1 MMYDA
6 YTNLKITRDGPI
18 LTITLD
24 NPPSNAVTKAMHRE
38 LAEVFVDINRDPDT
52 RVVIVTGAGDRI
64 FSAGGEFSAMQESID
79 NPQAAVVSMQ
89 EGVKL
94 AHAVLALEKPVIAR
108 INGHAIGFGATLA
121 LFCDLTYAVETAK
134 IGDPHVLVGYAAGDG
149 GALLWPNLIGYARA
163 REYLLTGDNML
174 ASEAAAMGLINR
186 AVKAGELDETV
197 NAMARRLANGATV
210 AINAT
215 KQAINMS
222 LRRQF
227 DALIEAHIGLE
238 LMTHFSNDHVEAV
251 AAILEKRAPKFSGT

>member
-1 MMYDA
+1 MMYGA
-6 YTNLKITRDGPI
+6 YQNLKITRDGPI

-38 LAEVFVDINRDPDT
+38 LADIFSDINRDAET
-52 RVVIVTGAGDRI
+52 KVVILTGAGDRI
-64 FSAGGEFSAMQESID
+64 FCAGGEFSAMRESIE
-79 NPQAAVVSMQ
+79 NPQAAVASMQ
-89 EGVKL
+89 EGIRL
-94 AHAVLALEKPVIAR
+94 IHSLLALEKPIIAR

-121 LFCDLTYAVETAK
+121 LFCDLIYAVDTAK

-149 GALLWPNLIGYARA
+149 GALIWPQMIGYARA
-163 REYLLTGDNML
+163 REFLLTGDTL
-174 ASEAAAMGLINR
+174 LGAEAATIGLITR
-186 AVKAGELDETV
+186 AVKTESLNETV
-197 NAMARRLANGATV
+197 NAIARRLAEGATI

-238 LMTHFSNDHVEAV
+238 LMSHFSNDHVEAV
-251 AAILEKRAPKFSGT
+251 AAMLEKRTPRFSGT